1 MTVSRFDLDL
11 LNTLTVVA
19 EAGTLAA
26 AAERLHR
33 SQSAVSEQLQKL
45 ESFCGQQL
53 FTRSKR
59 GTRLTPAGER
69 LLGHARQLLDLND
82 QVLHDMRGTGLSGD
96 LRLLITDY
104 FRPNAIA
111 PLLKRLAELYP
122 GLRLHVTVR
131 KSALIEAEPAD
142 FDIGLYMQILH
153 DHAQPLLAGVEP
165 VRDERLHWVIA
176 EHLAAERPATL
187 PLVVLP
193 ATCSLQGLAL
203 NILERA
209 RRPYLVAH
217 SASGVAGLQSALS
230 AGLGVACLN
239 ESSIPPGTV
248 PVPASWQLPALPAVQ
263 FRAKVNA
270 HSGAFARDVLGVL
283 KAHLT

>member
-1 MTVSRFDLDL
+1 MHRFDLDL
-11 LNTLTVVA
+11 LHTLTVVA
-19 EAGTLAA
+19 ECGTLSA

-45 ESFCGQQL
+45 EAFCDQPL

-59 GTRLTPAGER
+59 GMRLTPAGER
-69 LLGHARQLLDLND
+69 LLGHAQQLLDLNE
-82 QVLHDMRGTGLSGD
+82 QVLHDMRGTRLSGD

-111 PLLKRLAELYP
+111 PLLKRLAERYP

-131 KSALIEAEPAD
+131 KSALIEAELAD
-142 FDIGLYMQILH
+142 FDIGLYMQIVQE
-153 DHAQPLLAGVEP
+153 DTPPLADGVEA
-165 VRDERLHWVIA
+165 VRDETLHWVTA
-176 EHLAAERPATL
+176 EHLARERPATL
-187 PLVVLP
+187 PLVILP
-193 ATCSLQGLAL
+193 PSCSLQGRAL
-203 NILERA
+203 DILDRA

-239 ESSIPPGTV
+239 ESSIPPGVV
-248 PVPASWQLPALPAVQ
+248 PVPASWQMPALPAVQ
-263 FRAKVNA
+263 FRARVNE
-270 HSGAFARDVLGVL
+270 HSGAMAHEVLTVL
-283 KAHLT
+283 KAHLV

>member
-1 MTVSRFDLDL
+1 MQRFDLDL
-11 LNTLTVVA
+11 LHTLVMVA
-19 EAGTLAA
+19 ESGTLSA

-45 ESFCGQQL
+45 EAFCDLQL
-53 FTRSKR
+53 STRSKR

-69 LLGHARQLLDLND
+69 LLGHARQLLDLNE
-82 QVLHDMRGTGLSGD
+82 QALHDMRGTRLSGD

-111 PLLKRLAELYP
+111 PLLKRLAERYP

-142 FDIGLYMQILH
+142 FDIGLYMQILR
-153 DHAQPLLAGVEP
+153 DDTAPAEGVET
-165 VRDERLHWVIA
+165 VRDERLQWVVA
-176 EHLAAERPATL
+176 EHLADQRPATL
-187 PLVVLP
+187 PLVILP
-193 ATCSLQGLAL
+193 ASCSLQGLAL
-203 NILERA
+203 DILDRA

-248 PVPASWQLPALPAVQ
+248 PVPANWQMPPLPPVQ
-263 FRAKVNA
+263 FRARVNEHA
-270 HSGAFARDVLGVL
+270 DPLAREVLAVL
-283 KAHLT
+283 KAHWG

>member
-1 MTVSRFDLDL
+1 M
-11 LNTLTVVA
+11 VA
-19 EAGTLAA
+19 ECGTLSA

-45 ESFCGQQL
+45 EAFCDLQL
-53 FTRSKR
+53 FIRSKR
-59 GTRLTPAGER
+59 GTRLTPSGER
-69 LLGHARQLLDLND
+69 LLGHARQLLDLNE
-82 QVLHDMRGTGLSGD
+82 QALHDMRGTRLTGN

-111 PLLKRLAELYP
+111 PLLKRLAERYP

-142 FDIGLYMQILH
+142 FDLGLYMQILR
-153 DHAQPLLAGVEP
+153 DDTPPADGVEP
-165 VRDERLHWVIA
+165 VHDERLHWVVA
-176 EHLAAERPATL
+176 QHLADVCPATL
-187 PLVVLP
+187 PLVILP
-193 ATCSLQGLAL
+193 ASCSLQGLAL
-203 NILERA
+203 DILDRA

-248 PVPASWQLPALPAVQ
+248 PVPASWQMPALPPVQ
-263 FRAKVNA
+263 FRARVNA
-270 HSGAFARDVLGVL
+270 HGGELAREVLSVL
-283 KAHLT
+283 KSHLI

>member
-1 MTVSRFDLDL
+1 MRRFDLDL
-11 LNTLTVVA
+11 LHTLVVVA
-19 EAGTLAA
+19 ESGTLSA

-45 ESFCGQQL
+45 EVFCDQQL

-59 GTRLTPAGER
+59 GTRLTPPGER
-69 LLGHARQLLDLND
+69 MLCHARQLLDLND
-82 QVLHDMRGTGLSGD
+82 QVFHDMRGTQLTGD

-111 PLLKRLAELYP
+111 PLLKRLAERYP

-131 KSALIEAEPAD
+131 KSALIEAGTAD
-142 FDIGLYMQILH
+142 FDIGLYMQILLEGTPAPT
-153 DHAQPLLAGVEP
+153 DGIEP
-165 VRDERLHWVIA
+165 IRDEALHWVVA
-176 EHLAAERPATL
+176 EHLASERPSTL
-187 PLVVLP
+187 PLVTLP
-193 ATCSLQGLAL
+193 ASCSLQGLAL
-203 NILERA
+203 NILDRA

-217 SASGVAGLQSALS
+217 SASGVGGLQSALS

-248 PVPASWQLPALPAVQ
+248 AVPASWQMPPLPTVQ
-263 FRAKVNA
+263 FRVRVNE
-270 HSGAFARDVLGVL
+270 HSGPLARDVMAVL
-283 KAHLT
+283 KTFLGSL

>member
-1 MTVSRFDLDL
+1 MQRFDLDL
-11 LNTLTVVA
+11 LHTLVMVA
-19 EAGTLAA
+19 ESGTLSA

-45 ESFCGQQL
+45 EAFCDLQL

-69 LLGHARQLLDLND
+69 LLGHARQLLDLNE
-82 QVLHDMRGTGLSGD
+82 QALHDMRGTRLSGD

-111 PLLKRLAELYP
+111 PLLKRLAERYP

-142 FDIGLYMQILH
+142 FDIGLYMQILR
-153 DHAQPLLAGVEP
+153 DDAAAADGVEA
-165 VRDERLHWVIA
+165 VRDEQLHWVVA
-176 EHLAAERPATL
+176 EHLAGQCPATL
-187 PLVVLP
+187 PLVILP
-193 ATCSLQGLAL
+193 ASCSLQGLAL
-203 NILERA
+203 GILDRA

-230 AGLGVACLN
+230 AGLGIACLN
-239 ESSIPPGTV
+239 ESSIPPGFT
-248 PVPASWQLPALPAVQ
+248 PA
-263 FRAKVNA
+263 R
-270 HSGAFARDVLGVL
+270 
-283 KAHLT
+283 